1 MNRFVWFLFIL
12 FMTTACKKEYS
23 TKIDVSQI
31 QIDFEIDRFEKK
43 FFSATSKNLNDLKRD
58 YPYLFPE
65 GNHDSIW
72 LNRIKDSAE
81 LVLFDKSEKEFDNL
95 DDLQVEILNLF
106 KHIKFYHQKF
116 SPPKIIT
123 LISDLDY
130 QSKIIYADSLL
141 FVSLDLYLGAES
153 EVYQEFP
160 NYLSRN
166 FKKSQIPVD
175 IAMVISERV
184 VGPIRSR
191 QFLDIMVSEGKKH
204 YLIDQYLPEYSQS
217 DIMGY
222 STEDWAWLESNEA
235 QIWKY
240 FIENRLLYST
250 DTNLYSRFIENAP
263 FSKFYID
270 IDKDSPGRVGVWLGW
285 QIVNSYMRNNNVTLP
300 LLMQKNAEDI
310 FKNSKYKPKK

>member
-1 MNRFVWFLFIL
+1 
-12 FMTTACKKEYS
+12 
-23 TKIDVSQI
+23 
-31 QIDFEIDRFEKK
+31 
-43 FFSATSKNLNDLKRD
+43 
-58 YPYLFPE
+58 
-65 GNHDSIW
+65 
-72 LNRIKDSAE
+72 
-81 LVLFDKSEKEFDNL
+81 
-95 DDLQVEILNLF
+95 
-106 KHIKFYHQKF
+106 
-116 SPPKIIT
+116 
-123 LISDLDY
+123 
-130 QSKIIYADSLL
+130 
-141 FVSLDLYLGAES
+141 
-153 EVYQEFP
+153 
-160 NYLSRN
+160 
-166 FKKSQIPVD
+166 
-175 IAMVISERV
+175 VISERV
-184 VGPIRSR
+184 VGPVRSR